1 MNFVQGHVECASSS
15 AWRYITHGQIWSMLG
30 WRIQLRVRFFVHAN
44 LTSVANFS
52 LPQVALNFSWGC
64 LTPSQGCNE
73 FLNCCQHWCRWHV
86 SRLFQSGSFMEVW
99 NLHTSRYKEARVCV
113 FVKILFLCF
122 GLSDALSFQWHE
134 LLWSWQHSWASV
146 SDCFD
151 AVSFWWCELS
161 WSW

>member
-15 AWRYITHGQIWSMLG
+15 AWRYVTHGQIRSMPG
-30 WRIQLRVRFFVHAN
+30 WRIQLRVRFLSMPIWHLLQIFPSLKLLYTAVEDVWHHHKDVTSSLIAAN
-44 LTSVANFS
+44 VDAGGTYHGCFS
-52 LPQVALNFSWGC
+52 RGHLWKYETCIPQG
-64 LTPSQGCNE
+64 TRK
-73 FLNCCQHWCRWHV
+73 H
-86 SRLFQSGSFMEVW
+86 
-99 NLHTSRYKEARVCV
+99 VCV

-134 LLWSWQHSWASV
+134 LFDWQHSWASV